1 MKLTVIVLVTF
12 MVFLFHWN
20 VFAETVMLQDDTE
33 VRGNIISKTAQTL
46 QIKTTSGLQTYPM
59 DTVRYIIGENG
70 KEINNKSSLEKERKL
85 ADNAIKGNDFSAAV
99 RHLKTR
105 IEALPNS
112 TEDQYKL
119 GLCYV
124 ELREFNAAI
133 KAFNKAVEMD
143 PDKEDGYLC
152 LGIAYKMSGNLE
164 KARENFSK
172 SIKWLEKVENAK
184 GENMGFQ
191 IWMIKKLAY

>member
-1 MKLTVIVLVTF
+1 MKLIVAVIS
-12 MVFLFHWN
+12 MVFLFHCN
-20 VFAETVMLQDDTE
+20 VFAELVMLQDGTKVD
-33 VRGNIISKTAQTL
+33 GKIISKTAQTL
-46 QIKTTSGLQTYPM
+46 QIKTISGLQTYPM
-59 DTVRYIIGENG
+59 DKVRYIIGEKG
-70 KEINNKSSLEKERKL
+70 KEINDKSSLEKERKL

-124 ELREFNAAI
+124 ELRDFDAAI

-143 PDKEDGYLC
+143 PNKEDGYLC
-152 LGIAYKMSGNLE
+152 LGITYKMSGNLE

-172 SIKWLEKVENAK
+172 SIKWLENHENAEE
-184 GENMGFQ
+184 ENTGLP
-191 IWMIKKLAY
+191 IWMIKKLTY